1 LARLISG
8 LWRVKMF
15 SNDERE
21 FLKEL
26 VKRELE
32 HFRKD
37 EKTAGMDAA
46 LKFLKAEHEYGHF
59 LENLLAKIK

>member
-1 LARLISG
+1 
-8 LWRVKMF
+8 MF
-15 SNDERE
+15 SNDEKE

-26 VKRELE
+26 VKREME
-32 HFRKD
+32 HFKKE
-37 EKTAGMDAA
+37 EKTVAMESA